1 MELLI
6 TFLIVCPLSALA
18 GFVDAIAGGGGLISL
33 PAFFMAG
40 LPAHTAIATNKLSS
54 TMGTTLATVRLAMK
68 GFLKPRLVAGPV
80 AAGLAG
86 SAIGASL
93 NLLINDDVLRIIMLV
108 VLPLTALYLVRPHAM
123 EESDTR
129 MSFGKTLVISIAIA
143 LLIGMYDGF
152 YGPGTGTFLLLL
164 LTGVAKMTLG
174 DAAGTTKAINLST
187 NIAALVVFLV
197 NGQVYILLGLVAG
210 ACNMIGNYIGVNLF
224 SSKGTKIVKPIMLCV
239 IGIFLVKTLL
249 EVLGVTV

>member
-1 MELLI
+1 
-6 TFLIVCPLSALA
+6 
-18 GFVDAIAGGGGLISL
+18 
-33 PAFFMAG
+33 
-40 LPAHTAIATNKLSS
+40 
-54 TMGTTLATVRLAMK
+54 
-68 GFLKPRLVAGPV
+68 
-80 AAGLAG
+80 
-86 SAIGASL
+86 
-93 NLLINDDVLRIIMLV
+93 
-108 VLPLTALYLVRPHAM
+108 M
-123 EESDTR
+123 EESDKR
-129 MSFGKTLVISIAIA
+129 LSFGKTLVISIAIA

-210 ACNMIGNYIGVNLF
+210 ACNMIGNYVGVNLF

>member
-1 MELLI
+1 MELLV
-6 TFLIVCPLSALA
+6 TFLIVCPLAALA

-40 LPAHTAIATNKLSS
+40 LPAHTAVATNKLSS

-68 GFLKPRLVAGPV
+68 GFLKPRLVVGPV
-80 AAGLAG
+80 VAGLTG
-86 SAIGASL
+86 SAIGATL
-93 NLLINDDVLRIIMLV
+93 NLLISDDILRIVMLV
-108 VLPLTALYLVRPHAM
+108 VLPLTALYLVRPHSM
-123 EESDTR
+123 EESEVR
-129 MSFGKTLVISIAIA
+129 LPFGKTVVIATAIA

-164 LTGVAKMTLG
+164 LAGVAKMTLG
-174 DAAGTTKAINLST
+174 DAAGTTKAVNLST

-210 ACNMIGNYIGVNLF
+210 VCNMVGNYVGVSLF
-224 SSKGTKIVKPIMLCV
+224 SSRGTKIVKPIMLCV
-239 IGIFLVKTLL
+239 ISIFLVKTLL
-249 EVLGVTV
+249 EVFGVI